1 MTEGDIDAQSPAEV
15 LSWMVQHGLKPISI
29 KVSGVGTQKL
39 FGGRFSVE
47 KITIE
52 DKVFLTKYL
61 SLMLKLGTDLFQAI
75 DILIADFDKP
85 VMKSLLVEMKDALGK
100 GQPFYTTFARHPKY
114 FSPVFI
120 NLIKAAESAGN
131 LDKTLEK
138 LSVDLEKQW
147 DLRNKI
153 RGSLVYPV
161 ILVILS
167 LVVLFLMVSIALPKI
182 AETFSTGTIQ
192 PPTFSRIVFSVGFF
206 FRDYMW
212 FILAFI
218 AISAASSWFFFIKSL
233 AGRKFVSRMAEK
245 IPIVKDVVHKIALQ
259 RFASTLS
266 SLIHSGTPI
275 LEALEITAGAAG
287 VGELNDALI
296 RIANEGLAKGLTI
309 GEAFRKEAYFPRVV
323 VNLIAI
329 SEQSGNLEDVLD
341 TLSGFYE
348 SEIEA
353 SVKALVSFIEP
364 ALLLIIGGV
373 VGLIAISVIVPVYQL
388 VGQV

>member
-1 MTEGDIDAQSPAEV
+1 
-15 LSWMVQHGLKPISI
+15 
-29 KVSGVGTQKL
+29 
-39 FGGRFSVE
+39 
-47 KITIE
+47 
-52 DKVFLTKYL
+52 
-61 SLMLKLGTDLFQAI
+61 
-75 DILIADFDKP
+75 
-85 VMKSLLVEMKDALGK
+85 
-100 GQPFYTTFARHPKY
+100 
-114 FSPVFI
+114 
-120 NLIKAAESAGN
+120 
-131 LDKTLEK
+131 
-138 LSVDLEKQW
+138 
-147 DLRNKI
+147 
-153 RGSLVYPV
+153 
-161 ILVILS
+161 
-167 LVVLFLMVSIALPKI
+167 
-182 AETFSTGTIQ
+182 
-192 PPTFSRIVFSVGFF
+192 
-206 FRDYMW
+206 MW